1 MSDYTVSIP
10 NTLYEKAQRVAQ
22 QTSRQVD
29 EVIRTRLE
37 NALDE
42 PSLDLPADERDELKA
57 MTYLSDD
64 ALFNMIREQMQP
76 IKQQRMSH
84 LMDKN
89 SRGTITDDEYRE
101 LAALVEDGE
110 RLILRKATA
119 MNLLMDRGYKVKLDD
134 MKAVDE

>member
-1 MSDYTVSIP
+1 MSDYTISIP
-10 NTLYEKAQRVAQ
+10 DSLYAKAQQVAQ

-37 NALDE
+37 NALNE
-42 PSLDLPADERDELKA
+42 SAFDLPADERDELRA
-57 MTYLSDD
+57 LSYLSDD
-64 ALFNMIREQMQP
+64 ALFNMMREQMQST
-76 IKQQRMSH
+76 KQQRLSL

-89 SRGTITDDEYRE
+89 SRGTITEDEYGE

-110 RLILRKATA
+110 RLMLRKSTA
-119 MNLLMDRGYKVKLDD
+119 MNLLMERGYTVKLDD